1 MPKVREPNFDFLRI
15 ISTIAV
21 VMLHVSAKY
30 LHFDSSGMLIN
41 ETPFPIMLLNHLVR
55 FAVPCFFMLS
65 GAFILEDDR
74 NADIK
79 YFYNKSFKNI
89 GITSVFFCLLYVL
102 YSITKLLAGVFIL
115 KMHDIDHIIPR
126 LLEIL
131 KNFMKGQPYYHLWY
145 LFTLIGLYLA
155 TPFIIR
161 LAADLRGG
169 VNLYGKPTTVLLV
182 LASVSSITSEHLLVW
197 DVGAV
202 FCFMSYFLMGY
213 KLRQWGKTRKNNRI
227 ALLLITSGIA
237 INVILAYINYLRGLK
252 GLPIDV
258 IQYYRNPFSYAPLAP
273 IEVIASCLIFA
284 GFSVMDIK
292 KDFSKLAGYTFLI
305 YLIHAGVW
313 DVISTVLGDILIGNW
328 IVETLSVIM
337 ITMAVFLLS
346 FLGAMLYRKLS
357 PFERMLQK

>member
-102 YSITKLLAGVFIL
+102 YSITKLLSGVFIL

-182 LASVSSITSEHLLVW
+182 LAS
-197 DVGAV
+197 
-202 FCFMSYFLMGY
+202 GY